1 MIGRAS
7 ASRYVVAAASFC
19 GWLVLASL
27 SNDAEAQFVFRDVGD
42 EVGLFPAVSKI
53 AGHSTAWGDIDG
65 DGWPDLYVS
74 TFGGHPYDSK
84 PNQLFRNVKGKFTL
98 DEQPALRV
106 LGRASGSI
114 FADLDNDGDLELYL
128 SNHAI
133 DAAAYKQPHY
143 GAPNFLFR
151 NDGGGKFTDVSVES
165 GSRPVVNGDFA
176 GRSVTVLDYDGDGL
190 LDLLVGECIYQ
201 GGNGRT
207 KLLRNLGGLKFQDV
221 TAAVGLPALATGLGV
236 AAGDVNGDGWPDLFI
251 AGRDVLKAGRDPGN
265 HLFLNVGHGK
275 FRELPKSH
283 GDFTWD
289 YTGHTL
295 DDTTC
300 GVVIADVN
308 RDGQPDILIGHHFSQ
323 PWHIGGVP
331 VRLYLHRGLVDGLPK
346 FEEVTQS
353 VGLKPLPMKAPH
365 VEIQDF
371 NNDGW
376 PDISTTIV
384 KFAGGKTYPVIF
396 QNLGVDAAS
405 GLPRFRED
413 ALAVNDFPTADDVKL
428 AGTGEFFDK
437 LEREKKI
444 VYTAPGPSG
453 DFDRDGRLDFFLAN
467 WWVNARSMLLRNE
480 TPGGHWLDVAVE
492 GTARP
497 GIAGVNR
504 LGVGTV
510 VRVYLAGQLGQAKA
524 LLGAKEITASCGYTS
539 GQESIAHFGLGAVE
553 KCDLEIVLPH
563 GKGRWE
569 RRNVA
574 VDQRLV
580 VKQEP

>member
-1 MIGRAS
+1 MIVRTS
-7 ASRYVVAAASFC
+7 WSRFWLAVVA
-19 GWLVLASL
+19 GWLLL
-27 SNDAEAQFVFRDVGD
+27 TGTMNLAEAQFVFRDVGD
-42 EVGLFPAVSKI
+42 EAGLFPHVSKI
-53 AGHSTAWGDIDG
+53 AGHSAAWGDIDG

-84 PNQLFRNVKGKFTL
+84 PNQLFRNVRGKFTL

-106 LGRASGSI
+106 LGRASGSV
-114 FADLDNDGDLELYL
+114 FADLDNDGDLDLYL

-151 NDGGGKFTDVSVES
+151 NDGGGRFTDVSAES
-165 GSRPVVNGDFA
+165 GSRPTVTGDFA

-201 GGNGRT
+201 GGQGRT

-221 TAAVGLPALATGLGV
+221 TAAVGLPGLATGLGV
-236 AAGDVNGDGWPDLFI
+236 AATDVNGDGWPDLFI

-265 HLFLNVGHGK
+265 HLFINDGRGA
-275 FRELPKSH
+275 FRELPKTH
-283 GDFTWD
+283 ADFTWD
-289 YTGHTL
+289 YTTHTP

-300 GVVIADVN
+300 GVSIADVN
-308 RDGQPDILIGHHFSQ
+308 RDGRPDILIGHHFSQ
-323 PWHIGGVP
+323 PWHVGGVP
-331 VRLYLHRGLVDGLPK
+331 VRLYLHRGIVDGLPK
-346 FEEVTQS
+346 FEDITS
-353 VGLKPLPMKAPH
+353 LVGLKPLPMKAPH

-376 PDISTTIV
+376 PDISTPIV

-396 QNLGVDAAS
+396 QNLGVEAAT
-405 GLPRFRED
+405 GVPRFRED
-413 ALAVNDFPTADDVKL
+413 ALAVNDFPTPDDIKL

-467 WWVNARSMLLRNE
+467 WWVTARSMLLKNE
-480 TPGGHWLDVAVE
+480 TPGGHWLDVVVE
-492 GTARP
+492 GTAKP
-497 GIAGVNR
+497 GASGVNR
-504 LGVGTV
+504 AGIGAV
-510 VRVYLAGQLGQAKA
+510 VRVYPLAEEGKSKA
-524 LLGAKEITASCGYTS
+524 LLGVREISSSQGYTS
-539 GQESIAHFGLGAVE
+539 GQEPVAHFGLGTVE
-553 KCDLEIVLPH
+553 KCYVEVILPH
-563 GKGRWE
+563 GRGRWE
-569 RRNVA
+569 RHNVSA
-574 VDQRLV
+574 NQRIV
-580 VKQEP
+580 IKSVP